1 MSKQDMP
8 DLNSIVL
15 VTMFGEGYY
24 SGNVEECS
32 AIIPLEM
39 YEEFEDEITSYTPYF
54 YELDGK
60 HSEVAGQT
68 FIKKGEDLS
77 MQRLIAEM
85 VETDY
90 DFVLESLFDN
100 LAISSEDIYDMNKNF
115 IDDCEVK
122 TETKYYY
129 KGEEV

>member
-1 MSKQDMP
+1 MN
-8 DLNSIVL
+8 LNNIVL

-24 SGNVEECS
+24 SGNVEEYS

-39 YEEFEDEITSYTPYF
+39 FEEFEDEIISYTPYF

-60 HSEVAGQT
+60 HSEVRGKV

-77 MQRLIAEM
+77 FQHLISEM
-85 VETDY
+85 VDTDY
-90 DFVLESLFDN
+90 DYVLERLFDE
-100 LAISSEDIYDMNKNF
+100 LGVVSEDIYDMNKDFTEN
-115 IDDCEVK
+115 CEVK